1 MINVHSGRKHFW
13 PKLLPAVLSGKSQ
26 QIPKGI
32 NFFIIVFDEHLYHAS
47 WGIALLS
54 AGNFCYWWKV
64 FFHFFMHL
72 TYLMKGKKSDN
83 ASWLREKCEKKVG
96 GERWGNK
103 SGFSKRIYL
112 EIQSRLSMQCI
123 QGIMSLCHHLS
134 STRPQGNEIR
144 LHTPTCQSDPAMDGS
159 KARECRLQPYEDMKT
174 SGQLRKVSSL
184 NGQDKRAVVW
194 AKLALFLPFRSP
206 HMSSPN
212 FGADDQV
219 SSIVLLWNNSTKY
232 FKVLLGFC

>member
-1 MINVHSGRKHFW
+1 MSIFIMLAEGLHCC
-13 PKLLPAVLSGKSQ
+13 Q
-26 QIPKGI
+26 QGT
-32 NFFIIVFDEHLYHAS
+32 
-47 WGIALLS
+47 S
-54 AGNFCYWWKV
+54 ANWWKI
-64 FFHFFMHL
+64 FFHFFMHP
-72 TYLMKGKKSDN
+72 TYLMEGKKSDN
-83 ASWLREKCEKKVG
+83 ASWLREKCKKKVG

-103 SGFSKRIYL
+103 SGFSQRIYL
-112 EIQSRLSMQCI
+112 EIQSRLSMKCI

-159 KARECRLQPYEDMKT
+159 KARECMLQPYEDMKR

-194 AKLALFLPFRSP
+194 AKLALFLPCRSP
-206 HMSSPN
+206 HMSSLN

-232 FKVLLGFC
+232 FQSAVGFLLI